1 MVVNKKSVPGKTT
14 AATHGGLG
22 SGSSPNSMASL
33 TGRELRSRAV
43 VGAGVSSLEEPSKVS
58 KKISSKKPLA
68 QSSTPGTLD
77 DDVQEHHHHNPPSQA
92 SETESPNPVGP
103 GKKSRGLRVPTL
115 GPIAKRLTRSDAVL
129 SDGGGVQSN
138 GVMNVNNDNVPVVS
152 DNETSSEGNPTRQ
165 VSSGDVGPEP
175 VVAAKSSFKKVG
187 TKPASEKSPG
197 LRGSGG
203 GVILANLKPAALE
216 SQASDASLEHEKR
229 RKSLMLMKQKTPQ
242 SIIKSSEDTL
252 DPKKTPRSV
261 HFEDVYGEGFGD
273 DGKTTTTASC
283 QEPES
288 VSISEGEVV
297 FVAKEKNIH
306 KTSGE
311 KKEQQKH
318 VVSSPEFKGRLTR
331 GMRGRRLSKDMSSGD
346 EGNDMDGDS
355 NVHSNVDKLAEI
367 GLDKSRLVIV
377 GAENL
382 SVKERESALE
392 LSAVDEPVNNAAN
405 ESEAETLTENVND
418 IIAEKVASGEKR
430 VLETGGTGTQ
440 EKVHKPVECR
450 KIKRSSLQDAEKQ
463 VEDAQERILRA
474 EVRWGA
480 CDTASDDCSGA
491 LDDNS
496 GWMGAGTTSKFVT
509 KLRPEKTTRARTECP
524 GTDLPAA
531 GICVNA
537 IGKKA
542 EGYMQFPALSCEVTN
557 EKNEREACERPEKSS
572 EKVVAERIMRRRKEK
587 TPVVADSNIHTRQMV
602 HKGQAVAEKVSSA
615 KEGLTAHGQS
625 AGNSTGQE
633 VFPVASEK
641 VMTTN
646 ENNRTGASSVGVS
659 ARLTGVEDTG
669 IINTRTE
676 AATAEVEEVVAERV
690 RRSRKGKGEAMDSW
704 AHNETLSI
712 EKDLDQEF
720 QASANNTKEGDPVP
734 ILSDNALLNDSNLS
748 AEQHCLFVTESVGE
762 MITNVEVESTTVS
775 HPDNIGLIEK
785 GKRKQI
791 ERSGEEGVVEAQSE
805 ERDSKIPKVLGTLT
819 QAMKERGPLESGGT
833 NIGEVNL
840 SAADLCEAESSE
852 PLLNQNVDR
861 IVGEKSPEEAAKG
874 FGSLRNLQISID
886 EEMED
891 TEDGDLQEAFALTG
905 KLSDIMD
912 AIVGGSR
919 QENFISSTQRSSDA
933 MVELNIVRHT
943 EKSTDVDGLGE
954 CTPEKGTSEQ
964 VADQGLNLGAECFTG
979 KPIHDKSLGGLKSP
993 GKNELHKQKHG
1004 KMDDGKEILTNNP
1017 INKGGNIEN
1026 ITSDNMRRKRGRPRK
1041 QVISSTQRSSDAMV
1055 ELNIVRHT
1063 EKSTDV
1069 DGLGEC
1075 TPEKGTSE
1083 QVADQGLNLGAEC
1096 FTGKPIHDK
1105 SLGGL
1110 KSPGKNELHKQKHG
1124 KMDDGKEIL
1133 TNNPINKGGNIE
1145 NITSDN
1151 MRRKRGRPRKEVRK
1165 QKAGD
1170 GLDVLLDEVRA
1181 EFSSVSQSAKLPSP
1195 SKNPA
1200 SAFSKTLNSR
1210 EPVDG
1215 VSGQVVQAEG
1225 TSGRFLRKG
1234 DGLQPLRHVWVR
1246 GDRKL
1251 LQESVLEGVPPL
1263 SGQAV
1268 QLRGKSVV
1276 SGQETVR
1283 AVDPCLAKLN
1293 PEAGSQGKSPT
1304 QTSLLRRQE
1313 LVESGTK
1320 SGESTKM
1327 SKVIATETSLDEN
1340 EEDFEDLCLGS
1351 SSAGKGT
1358 SFVDLLTAQTDKDV
1372 SKRRSRSNGS
1382 KKGLQE
1388 LRYQDLLLHF
1398 LEDGL
1403 PRNDILQSSLNQA
1416 GASHHSGLGG
1426 EAVQQVDDVAVV
1438 VPSGSREEISG
1449 NAGHNPAIALASGD
1463 KRDKVLSGDKRVL
1476 NSHVKLMKQKKP
1488 VSEKDVQSLQ
1498 KPHKT
1503 LQTDGEAKGV
1513 TTKETCKGNT
1523 DTQGTC
1529 PLRAGAGA
1537 SLNAVVVGQCEPHPA
1552 HESDLSLGRSPIQN
1566 VQNVENKGSREDEVP
1581 SSCLDVSVSKGIN
1594 ASVHTIGTDTVSSM
1608 NATLPVFSFRF
1619 LLEGALN
1626 ATLDD
1631 PLEGRFSVQQV
1642 RQTMTQTQT
1651 QTDIQGVQAE
1661 TSTHDLPQ
1669 FCENLTR
1676 GSQGVEEG
1684 MSSRRQRLSFM
1695 EMVMDGAPPSTN
1707 SREMEGVSEE
1717 PGPSLVGDR
1726 DVGVASVV
1734 QCTVEEHIVGMG
1746 ELRQI
1751 SSDAEEPPLGRT
1763 LPDFSQSTV
1772 LSKTLEG
1779 VVDKVICGGC
1789 GEEIRADTEE
1799 GVAEDI
1805 TLKSRIDVSSNKP
1818 GLEIVKAFLPENHG
1832 LIPEDIA
1839 VQDDP
1844 GLIRSGD
1851 YSDPVPKELQPPS
1864 VEEEVVKIQTQ
1875 VTPLPSP
1882 LAGQM
1887 LENSTGHF
1895 DTLEKVSSHIQNS
1908 ETSEKVKQ
1916 MAMDEQF
1923 GIENSPCE
1931 TVGESGKDKV
1941 LSRNFVYE
1949 EESIGRKLQ
1958 CPNPDGTQALS
1969 PSLEIVPV
1977 ADDVQVFESFL
1988 TMEVGNQDK
1997 SFEEGSQTVESR
2009 SGSLEDQSTEVIYL
2023 VNSLYSTSCDV
2034 KSAIAM
2040 V

>member
-1 MVVNKKSVPGKTT
+1 MVINKKSVPGKTK

-43 VGAGVSSLEEPSKVS
+43 VGAGSSSLEEPSKVS
-58 KKISSKKPLA
+58 KKISSKKPVE
-68 QSSTPGTLD
+68 QSSTPATLD

-103 GKKSRGLRVPTL
+103 GKKSRGLRALTL

-138 GVMNVNNDNVPVVS
+138 AVMNLNNDNVPVVS
-152 DNETSSEGNPTRQ
+152 DIATSSEGNPIRQ

-175 VVAAKSSFKKVG
+175 VVAAKSSFKKAG
-187 TKPASEKSPG
+187 TKPVSEKRPG

-203 GVILANLKPAALE
+203 GVILANSKPAALD

-229 RKSLMLMKQKTPQ
+229 RKSVMLTKQKTPQ

-261 HFEDVYGEGFGD
+261 HFENVSGEGFGD
-273 DGKTTTTASC
+273 VSKTTTTASC

-297 FVAKEKNIH
+297 YVAKQKNIH

-311 KKEQQKH
+311 KKQQQKH
-318 VVSSPEFKGRLTR
+318 VDSSPKFKGRLTR

-346 EGNDMDGDS
+346 DGNDMDGGS
-355 NVHSNVDKLAEI
+355 NLHSNVDKLAEI
-367 GLDKSRLVIV
+367 GLDKSRLVVV
-377 GAENL
+377 GAENI
-382 SVKERESALE
+382 SVKERELALE
-392 LSAVDEPVNNAAN
+392 LSAVDEPVNHAAN

-418 IIAEKVASGEKR
+418 IMAEKVASGEKR
-430 VLETGGTGTQ
+430 VLDTGGTGTQ
-440 EKVHKPVECR
+440 EKVHKPAECR
-450 KIKRSSLQDAEKQ
+450 KFKRSSLQDAEKQ
-463 VEDAQERILRA
+463 VEDAQDRILRA
-474 EVRWGA
+474 EVIWGA
-480 CDTASDDCSGA
+480 CDTASDDCSDA

-509 KLRPEKTTRARTECP
+509 KLRPEKTTRSRTECP

-531 GICVNA
+531 GICVNV

-542 EGYMQFPALSCEVTN
+542 EGDMQLPAISCEVTN
-557 EKNEREACERPEKSS
+557 EKNEKEACEGPEKSS

-587 TPVVADSNIHTRQMV
+587 APAVADTNIHTRRMV
-602 HKGQAVAEKVSSA
+602 HKGQAEAEKVSSA

-625 AGNSTGQE
+625 AGNSTGKE

-641 VMTTN
+641 VMTTID
-646 ENNRTGASSVGVS
+646 NRTDVSSVGVT
-659 ARLTGVEDTG
+659 ARLAGVEDTG

-704 AHNETLSI
+704 AHNEMLVT
-712 EKDLDQEF
+712 EKDPDQEF
-720 QASANNTKEGDPVP
+720 QASANNPKEGDQVP
-734 ILSDNALLNDSNLS
+734 ILSDNALLDDNNLN
-748 AEQHCLFVTESVGE
+748 ADQHCLFVTESVGE
-762 MITNVEVESTTVS
+762 MITHVEVESAIVS
-775 HPDNIGLIEK
+775 KPDNIGLIER
-785 GKRKQI
+785 GKRKNI
-791 ERSGEEGVVEAQSE
+791 ERSGEEGAIEAQME
-805 ERDSKIPKVLGTLT
+805 ERGSKIPKVLGRLT
-819 QAMKERGPLESGGT
+819 RTMKERGPLESGGT

-840 SAADLCEAESSE
+840 TAANSCEVESSE
-852 PLLNQNVDR
+852 PPLSQNVDR
-861 IVGEKSPEEAAKG
+861 IVGEQSPEEAGKG
-874 FGSLRNLQISID
+874 VGSLQNLQISVD
-886 EEMED
+886 EDMED
-891 TEDGDLQEAFALTG
+891 TEDGDIQEAFALTG

-912 AIVGGSR
+912 AIVGDSR
-919 QENFISSTQRSSDA
+919 QENLITSTQRSSDA
-933 MVELNIVRHT
+933 MVELNIVRYA
-943 EKSTDVDGLGE
+943 EKSTDVDGLEE
-954 CTPEKGTSEQ
+954 CTPEKGTAEQ
-964 VADQGLNLGAECFTG
+964 VADQGLNLGAECLTG
-979 KPIHDKSLGGLKSP
+979 KPIQGKSLVGLKSP
-993 GKNELHKQKHG
+993 GKNELHKHKHG

-1017 INKGGNIEN
+1017 INKAGNIEN
-1026 ITSDNMRRKRGRPRK
+1026 ITSDNMIGKRDRHKK
-1041 QVISSTQRSSDAMV
+1041 Q
-1055 ELNIVRHT
+1055 
-1063 EKSTDV
+1063 
-1069 DGLGEC
+1069 
-1075 TPEKGTSE
+1075 
-1083 QVADQGLNLGAEC
+1083 
-1096 FTGKPIHDK
+1096 
-1105 SLGGL
+1105 
-1110 KSPGKNELHKQKHG
+1110 
-1124 KMDDGKEIL
+1124 
-1133 TNNPINKGGNIE
+1133 
-1145 NITSDN
+1145 
-1151 MRRKRGRPRKEVRK
+1151 VRK

-1200 SAFSKTLNSR
+1200 SKTLNSR
-1210 EPVDG
+1210 EAVDG
-1215 VSGQVVQAEG
+1215 VSGQVAQAEG

-1251 LQESVLEGVPPL
+1251 LQEAVPEGVTPL

-1268 QLRGKSVV
+1268 RLREKSVV
-1276 SGQETVR
+1276 SGQETGR

-1293 PEAGSQGKSPT
+1293 PEVGSQGKSPT

-1313 LVESGTK
+1313 LVDSGTK
-1320 SGESTKM
+1320 NGESTKM
-1327 SKVIATETSLDEN
+1327 SKVRATETCLDEN
-1340 EEDFEDLCLGS
+1340 EEDYEDLCLGS

-1358 SFVDLLTAQTDKDV
+1358 SFIDLLTAQTAKDV

-1388 LRYQDLLLHF
+1388 VRYQDLLLHF

-1403 PRNDILQSSLNQA
+1403 PKNDILQSSLNQA
-1416 GASHHSGLGG
+1416 GSFHHGGLGG

-1438 VPSGSREEISG
+1438 VPSSSREEISG
-1449 NAGHNPAIALASGD
+1449 NAGHNPASALASVD
-1463 KRDKVLSGDKRVL
+1463 KRDKVLSGDKRVS
-1476 NSHVKLMKQKKP
+1476 NSHVKFMKQKKP
-1488 VSEKDVQSLQ
+1488 VSDKDVQSLQ

-1513 TTKETCKGNT
+1513 TTKETSKGNT

-1537 SLNAVVVGQCEPHPA
+1537 SLNTVVVGQCEPHPA

-1581 SSCLDVSVSKGIN
+1581 SSCLDVPVSKGID
-1594 ASVHTIGTDTVSSM
+1594 ASVHTIGTDTVSTM

-1631 PLEGRFSVQQV
+1631 PLEGRVNVQQ
-1642 RQTMTQTQT
+1642 MTQTET

-1669 FCENLTR
+1669 FCEYPTQ

-1695 EMVMDGAPPSTN
+1695 EMVMDGAPPLTN

-1717 PGPSLVGDR
+1717 LGPSFVRDR
-1726 DVGVASVV
+1726 DVGLASVV
-1734 QCTVEEHIVGMG
+1734 QCTVEKHIVGMS
-1746 ELRQI
+1746 ELRQM
-1751 SSDAEEPPLGRT
+1751 SSDTEEPPLGRT
-1763 LPDFSQSTV
+1763 VPDFYQSTV

-1779 VVDKVICGGC
+1779 EVDKVICGGC
-1789 GEEIRADTEE
+1789 GEEIRAHTEE
-1799 GVAEDI
+1799 EVAEDI
-1805 TLKSRIDVSSNKP
+1805 TLKRRIDVNGNKP
-1818 GLEIVKAFLPENHG
+1818 GLENVKVFLPNVHG
-1832 LIPEDIA
+1832 LIPEDISA
-1839 VQDDP
+1839 QDVP
-1844 GLIRSGD
+1844 GLIRGD
-1851 YSDPVPKELQPPS
+1851 DHSDPVPKEFQPPS
-1864 VEEEVVKIQTQ
+1864 VEEEAAKIQTQ
-1875 VTPLPSP
+1875 VTPLSSP

-1887 LENSTGHF
+1887 LENSIGHY
-1895 DTLEKVSSHIQNS
+1895 DTLEKVSSHPQNS

-1916 MAMDEQF
+1916 MAMDEQI
-1923 GIENSPCE
+1923 GIEISPCE
-1931 TVGESGKDKV
+1931 TVGERGRDKV
-1941 LSRNFVYE
+1941 LSRNDVCE
-1949 EESIGRKLQ
+1949 EESISRKLQ
-1958 CPNPDGTQALS
+1958 CPNPDGAQALS
-1969 PSLEIVPV
+1969 PSLEIIPV

-1988 TMEVGNQDK
+1988 TMEIGGQDK
-1997 SFEEGSQTVESR
+1997 SFEEGTQAGESR

-2023 VNSLYSTSCDV
+2023 ANSLYSTSCDV

-2040 V
+2040 VSNNLNSSMD

>member
-43 VGAGVSSLEEPSKVS
+43 VGAGASSLEEPSKVS
-58 KKISSKKPLA
+58 KKISSKKLVE
-68 QSSTPGTLD
+68 QSSTPATLD
-77 DDVQEHHHHNPPSQA
+77 DDVQEHHHNPPSQA
-92 SETESPNPVGP
+92 SEMESPNPVGP
-103 GKKSRGLRVPTL
+103 GKKSRGLRVLTL

-129 SDGGGVQSN
+129 SDGGGVRSN
-138 GVMNVNNDNVPVVS
+138 AVMNVNNDNVPVVS
-152 DNETSSEGNPTRQ
+152 DIETPSEGNPIRQ
-165 VSSGDVGPEP
+165 VSSGDVGLEP

-187 TKPASEKSPG
+187 TKPVKEKRPR
-197 LRGSGG
+197 LRGSD
-203 GVILANLKPAALE
+203 GVFLANSKPAALE

-229 RKSLMLMKQKTPQ
+229 RKSVMLMKQKTPQ

-252 DPKKTPRSV
+252 NPKKTPRSV
-261 HFEDVYGEGFGD
+261 HFENVSGEGFGD

-283 QEPES
+283 QERES

-297 FVAKEKNIH
+297 FVANLKNIH

-311 KKEQQKH
+311 KTQQQKH
-318 VVSSPEFKGRLTR
+318 VVSSPKFKGRLTR

-346 EGNDMDGDS
+346 DGNDMDGGS
-355 NVHSNVDKLAEI
+355 NVHSNVDKLVEI
-367 GLDKSRLVIV
+367 GLNKSRLVVV

-392 LSAVDEPVNNAAN
+392 SSAVDEPLNSAAN
-405 ESEAETLTENVND
+405 ESEAETRTENVND
-418 IIAEKVASGEKR
+418 IMAEKVASGEKR

-440 EKVHKPVECR
+440 ENVRKPAECR
-450 KIKRSSLQDAEKQ
+450 KFKRSPLQDAEKQ

-480 CDTASDDCSGA
+480 CDTASDDCSDA

-531 GICVNA
+531 GICVNV

-542 EGYMQFPALSCEVTN
+542 EGDMQLPAISCEVTN
-557 EKNEREACERPEKSS
+557 EKNEREACEGPEKSS
-572 EKVVAERIMRRRKEK
+572 EKVVAETIMRGRKEK
-587 TPVVADSNIHTRQMV
+587 APVVADTNIHTGQMV
-602 HKGQAVAEKVSSA
+602 HKGQAVAEKVSST
-615 KEGLTAHGQS
+615 KEGLSAQGQS

-633 VFPVASEK
+633 DFPVASEN
-641 VMTTN
+641 VMTTS
-646 ENNRTGASSVGVS
+646 ENNGTGVSSVGVI
-659 ARLTGVEDTG
+659 ARLAGVEDTG

-690 RRSRKGKGEAMDSW
+690 RRNRKGKGEGMDSW
-704 AHNETLSI
+704 AHSETLAT

-720 QASANNTKEGDPVP
+720 QASANNPKEGDQVP
-734 ILSDNALLNDSNLS
+734 ILSDNGLLDDSNLN

-762 MITNVEVESTTVS
+762 MITHVEVESVTVS
-775 HPDNIGLIEK
+775 KPDNIGLIEK
-785 GKRKQI
+785 GKRKMI
-791 ERSGEEGVVEAQSE
+791 ERSGEEGVVEAQIE
-805 ERDSKIPKVLGTLT
+805 ERGSKIPKVTR
-819 QAMKERGPLESGGT
+819 AMKERGPLESGGT

-840 SAADLCEAESSE
+840 TAADLCEAESSE
-852 PLLNQNVDR
+852 PPLSQNVDR
-861 IVGEKSPEEAAKG
+861 IVGEQSPEEAG
-874 FGSLRNLQISID
+874 RDVGSLQNLQISND

-912 AIVGGSR
+912 AIVGDSR
-919 QENFISSTQRSSDA
+919 QENFITSTQRSSDA
-933 MVELNIVRHT
+933 MVELNFVRHA

-954 CTPEKGTSEQ
+954 CTPEKGTAEQ
-964 VADQGLNLGAECFTG
+964 VADQGLNLGAECLTG
-979 KPIHDKSLGGLKSP
+979 KPIQGKSLGGLKSP
-993 GKNELHKQKHG
+993 GKNELHKHKHG

-1017 INKGGNIEN
+1017 INKAGNIEN
-1026 ITSDNMRRKRGRPRK
+1026 ITSDNMSGKRDRHKK
-1041 QVISSTQRSSDAMV
+1041 Q
-1055 ELNIVRHT
+1055 
-1063 EKSTDV
+1063 
-1069 DGLGEC
+1069 
-1075 TPEKGTSE
+1075 
-1083 QVADQGLNLGAEC
+1083 
-1096 FTGKPIHDK
+1096 
-1105 SLGGL
+1105 
-1110 KSPGKNELHKQKHG
+1110 
-1124 KMDDGKEIL
+1124 
-1133 TNNPINKGGNIE
+1133 
-1145 NITSDN
+1145 
-1151 MRRKRGRPRKEVRK
+1151 VRK

-1181 EFSSVSQSAKLPSP
+1181 EFNSVSQSAKLPSP

-1200 SAFSKTLNSR
+1200 SASSKILNSR
-1210 EPVDG
+1210 EAVDG
-1215 VSGQVVQAEG
+1215 VSGQVAQAEG
-1225 TSGRFLRKG
+1225 TSGKFLRKG

-1251 LQESVLEGVPPL
+1251 LQEAVLEGVTPL
-1263 SGQAV
+1263 SGKAV
-1268 QLRGKSVV
+1268 RLRGKSVG
-1276 SGQETVR
+1276 SGQETGR

-1293 PEAGSQGKSPT
+1293 PEAGSQGKSLT
-1304 QTSLLRRQE
+1304 QTSILRRQE

-1320 SGESTKM
+1320 NGESTKM
-1327 SKVIATETSLDEN
+1327 SKVRTTETSLDEI
-1340 EEDFEDLCLGS
+1340 EEDYEDLCLGS

-1358 SFVDLLTAQTDKDV
+1358 SFVDLLTAQTAKDV
-1372 SKRRSRSNGS
+1372 CKRRSRSNGS

-1403 PRNDILQSSLNQA
+1403 PRNDNLQASLNQA
-1416 GASHHSGLGG
+1416 GAFHHSGLGG
-1426 EAVQQVDDVAVV
+1426 EAVQQLDDVAVV
-1438 VPSGSREEISG
+1438 APPGSREEISG
-1449 NAGHNPAIALASGD
+1449 NAGRNPAITLASVD
-1463 KRDKVLSGDKRVL
+1463 KRDKLLSGDKRVL

-1488 VSEKDVQSLQ
+1488 VSENDVQSLQ
-1498 KPHKT
+1498 KSHKT

-1513 TTKETCKGNT
+1513 TTKETSKGNT

-1537 SLNAVVVGQCEPHPA
+1537 SLNTVVVGQCEPHPA

-1581 SSCLDVSVSKGIN
+1581 SSCLDVPVSKGID

-1608 NATLPVFSFRF
+1608 NATLPVFSFRI

-1631 PLEGRFSVQQV
+1631 PLEGRVNVQQ
-1642 RQTMTQTQT
+1642 MT

-1669 FCENLTR
+1669 FCEYLTQ

-1684 MSSRRQRLSFM
+1684 MSSQRQKLSFM
-1695 EMVMDGAPPSTN
+1695 EMVMDGAPPLTN

-1717 PGPSLVGDR
+1717 LGPSFVRDR
-1726 DVGVASVV
+1726 DVGLASVV
-1734 QCTVEEHIVGMG
+1734 QCTVEEHIVGMS
-1746 ELRQI
+1746 ELRQM
-1751 SSDAEEPPLGRT
+1751 SSDTEEPPLGRT
-1763 LPDFSQSTV
+1763 VPDFYQSTV
-1772 LSKTLEG
+1772 LPKTLEG
-1779 VVDKVICGGC
+1779 EVDKVICGGC
-1789 GEEIRADTEE
+1789 GGEIRAHTEE
-1799 GVAEDI
+1799 EVEEDI
-1805 TLKSRIDVSSNKP
+1805 TLKRRIDVIGNKP
-1818 GLEIVKAFLPENHG
+1818 GSENVKVFLPNVHG
-1832 LIPEDIA
+1832 LISEDIA

-1844 GLIRSGD
+1844 GLIRGGD
-1851 YSDPVPKELQPPS
+1851 HSDPVPKELQPPS
-1864 VEEEVVKIQTQ
+1864 VEEEAVKIQSQ

-1887 LENSTGHF
+1887 LENSIGHY
-1895 DTLEKVSSHIQNS
+1895 DTLEKVSLHPQDS

-1916 MAMDEQF
+1916 MATDEQI
-1923 GIENSPCE
+1923 GIEISPCQ
-1931 TVGESGKDKV
+1931 TVGERGRDKV
-1941 LSRNFVYE
+1941 LSRNDICE
-1949 EESIGRKLQ
+1949 EESIGQKLQ
-1958 CPNPDGTQALS
+1958 CPNPDGTHALS
-1969 PSLEIVPV
+1969 PSLEIIPV
-1977 ADDVQVFESFL
+1977 ADDVQVFESLL
-1988 TMEVGNQDK
+1988 TMEIGSQDN
-1997 SFEEGSQTVESR
+1997 SFEEGTQAVESR
-2009 SGSLEDQSTEVIYL
+2009 SGSLEDQRTEVIYL
-2023 VNSLYSTSCDV
+2023 ANSLYSTSCDV

-2040 V
+2040 VSETISIVQWIEMLLIDKAVAAPKRITREICELFGSRWRYWSGGYRISGGN